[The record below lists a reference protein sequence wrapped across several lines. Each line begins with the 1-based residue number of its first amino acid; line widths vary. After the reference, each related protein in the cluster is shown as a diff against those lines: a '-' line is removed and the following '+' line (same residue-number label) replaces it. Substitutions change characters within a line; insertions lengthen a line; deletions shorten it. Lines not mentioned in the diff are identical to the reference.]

1 LKGLTKT
8 VQAVSSGNADL
19 ARRRAASTPRGVSSA
34 HPISIVRGSGA
45 LVWDADGREY
55 LDFVGGIGVLNVGHA
70 NPAVVAAIA
79 SQAEKYTHLCF
90 QVTSYEPYVAL
101 AERLNALA
109 PGPSKKKTLLLS
121 TGSEATEN
129 AVKIA
134 RAHTGRPAVIAFTN
148 AYHGRTLLALTMTG
162 KDDPYKQNFGPFCSE
177 IYHAPYPCE
186 FHGWSTARALNAL
199 EDLFKTQCPPNR
211 VAAVIIEPVL
221 GEGGF
226 FPAPAP
232 FLQALRALAD
242 RHGIVLICDEV
253 QTGFGR
259 TGKLFAVEHA
269 AIEPDLI
276 AIAKSVG
283 GGMPIS
289 AVIGKA
295 EIMDAP
301 APGGLGG
308 TYAGNPVACA
318 AALAT
323 LDAIDDAFL
332 ERARDLGARI
342 RATFNELKARF
353 SDRVADVRG
362 LGAMIAIEISSG
374 IAGKALTARIIE
386 EARER
391 GVLLMQAGS
400 GNVIRVLVPL
410 VIDDRQLE
418 VGLARI
424 AQSFETVF
432 GKPEVKE
439 NS

>member
-1 LKGLTKT
+1 

-19 ARRRAASTPRGVSSA
+19 ARRRAASIPRGVSSA
-34 HPISIVRGSGA
+34 HPIAIVRGNGA

-79 SQAEKYTHLCF
+79 AQAEKYTHLCF

-109 PGPSKKKTLLLS
+109 PGTSPKKTLLLS

-134 RAHTGRPAVIAFTN
+134 RAHTRRPAVIAFTN

-186 FHGWSTARALNAL
+186 FQGWTTARALNAL
-199 EDLFKTQCPPNR
+199 DDLFKTQCAPER
-211 VAAVIIEPVL
+211 IAAIIIEPVL

-226 FPAPAP
+226 FPAPAQ
-232 FLQALRALAD
+232 FLQALRTLAD

-269 AIEPDLI
+269 GVEPDLI

-323 LDAIDDAFL
+323 LDAIDEAFL
-332 ERARDLGARI
+332 ERADRVGARI
-342 RATFNELKARF
+342 RAAFNEMKARF
-353 SDRVADVRG
+353 SDRIVDVRG

-374 IAGKALTARIIE
+374 SAGKALTTRIIE

-410 VIDDRQLE
+410 VIGDAQLDLA
-418 VGLARI
+418 LARI
-424 AQSFETVF
+424 AQSFVTVF